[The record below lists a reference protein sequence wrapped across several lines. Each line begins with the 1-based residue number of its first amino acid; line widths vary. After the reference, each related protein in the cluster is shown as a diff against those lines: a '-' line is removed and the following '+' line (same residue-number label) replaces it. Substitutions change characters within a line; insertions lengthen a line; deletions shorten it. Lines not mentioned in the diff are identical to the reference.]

1 MPFLDW
7 LAQPIKDD
15 TLRGLIIDVAARAA
29 AIFSDAGFSPYQST
43 RLNGYD
49 SVFCAYQPL
58 VWRLFVRMVGIRP
71 RGKQ

>member
-1 MPFLDW
+1 MPKNESVRTPESGMRRPECDIGC
-7 LAQPIKDD
+7 A
-15 TLRGLIIDVAARAA
+15 LRQ
-29 AIFSDAGFSPYQST
+29 FSDAGFSPYQSA

-49 SVFCAYQPL
+49 AVSCAYQPL